1 MKNQHLI
8 DALNKIPDNWTL
20 LPVDRNKRPLV
31 DDWQKGLSRETVIE
45 ILTNGYHGTNK
56 EGKPYFNPASTYT
69 GFGFLTGELSG
80 GIVAI
85 DCDGIAAHELAE
97 RLGGLPKTVSFTS
110 GKEGRAQYLYQIPS
124 EYWGAIQTKK
134 LNTGVKE
141 NNKDVLLELRWNG
154 CQSVLPPSKHPDTDG
169 YFWVNDLSIPI
180 AEVPK
185 WVTEQ
190 MLIIPDSP
198 SPELP
203 LFSQTRPQQQ
213 RDEPIPLFNCLSKD
227 HRSLIDS
234 GAGDGGRNDGG
245 AKVARDLIGTESRLQ
260 YLGFEYTGRARDL
273 FDDYCDR
280 CNPSIN
286 DRERE
291 TIWNSAIKSNPTP
304 CLSDDKLEN
313 CYKAWNRKSTPYT
326 PKTTYQTSGNAALKP
341 EQQSNVIP
349 FQRQQLPQLDI
360 DSIEGELRALAEQNL
375 SKSKLSLAI
384 NKLAKQAN
392 LYPKELESIYNK
404 IQQEQEQELDNDSIK
419 TEIDDF
425 LENQNQSL
433 NMASYLPGNLSKI
446 SELST
451 RLCLRPELGLT
462 IFYTTISS
470 LLKVGSKIRLS
481 DYTDFDQPMGLYS
494 AIVAEPSQRKSPLIN
509 AIATKPLRE
518 LQKKAKDEFKEQMK
532 QYELDIKDFEHDD
545 SLPEPIKPTMRRYY
559 INGGSGA
566 GMRDLINAQSKN
578 SWGMTI
584 LSDELSSHFK
594 SQKKSYN
601 VGQTED
607 LLSYYDGFGKIDAL
621 KDGLASDFEECL
633 VSILGGIQPKVI
645 REFNDGSDDNGSHAR
660 FNFVN
665 QPTVPFL
672 IPENPQ
678 GSLDLL
684 PLITSTYE
692 KISELPQLD
701 LRLSPEAKKHFEVLN
716 NKCEMYR
723 VKAKSQALAAL
734 WGKMPGKIGRF
745 AALIHVVEGIASNQ
759 EVTPI
764 VERGTLIKASK
775 LAKFYFKEA
784 QNLYAGCGDE
794 LAPQLARLLNFAQR
808 RETEITAREV
818 KQSDR
823 AFGKPDEIR
832 ELFTQLVS
840 MGYGSVVGSGS
851 RLKYK
856 FSGIIQTVD
865 NCRQTVDKTVDGETT
880 INNGLQPFVDIVD
893 KKQKKLE
900 QVYQM
905 DVDPWDDD
913 KNVTTQPTVD
923 KLEKTVDVENLSTM
937 STVPPNSDTV
947 TVPLSTDTS
956 TDCLQD
962 VYSLDYDKLKV
973 GDTLF
978 DKAGNPHK
986 LTKFDIRNGMWKT
999 NRKDGYISRNDIMN
1013 SDEYHRATL
1022 GETVDK
1028 TVDKLDQE
1036 STPATDTD
1044 DELLIA
1050 IGIIIDEL
1058 KGDDLSVED
1067 KIDSINSIRNTEAQR
1082 IALRNLTPKIKALY
1096 PDDYQILVDFLK
1108 DHPYE

>member
-8 DALNKIPDNWTL
+8 DALNKLPDNWTP
-20 LPVDRNKRPLV
+20 LPVDRKKRPLV
-31 DDWQKGLSRETVIE
+31 DDWQKGFSRETVIE
-45 ILTNGYHGTNK
+45 ILTNGYHGINK

-154 CQSVLPPSKHPDTDG
+154 CQSVLPPSQHPETDG
-169 YFWVNDLSIPI
+169 YKWLNDLTTPI
-180 AEVPK
+180 ADCPM
-185 WVTEQ
+185 WIIEQ
-190 MLIIPDSP
+190 MLIIPNSTAH
-198 SPELP
+198 ELP
-203 LFSQTRPQQQ
+203 LFSPNRPQQHS
-213 RDEPIPLFNCLSKD
+213 DKPIPLYNCLSKD
-227 HRSLIDS
+227 SRSLIEF

-260 YLGFEYTGRARDL
+260 YLGFEFTGRARDL

-280 CNPSIN
+280 CNPRIN
-286 DRERE
+286 DKERE

-313 CYKAWNRKSTPYT
+313 CYKAWTRKSINTS
-326 PKTTYQTSGNAALKP
+326 KTNYQTSGNAALKP

-349 FQRQQLPQLDI
+349 FQRQQQPQLDI

-462 IFYTTISS
+462 ILYTTISS

-900 QVYQM
+900 QVNQM

-947 TVPLSTDTS
+947 TVPLSTNTS
-956 TDCLQD
+956 TDCLQN
-962 VYSLDYDKLKV
+962 VYSLDYDKLKPTNFDNLDIGGLLFGSPDVDGKDKKLHLITERV
-973 GDTLF
+973 GQLWQT
-978 DKAGNPHK
+978 DKGEH
-986 LTKFDIRNGMWKT
+986 
-999 NRKDGYISRNDIMN
+999 ISRDMLTHGRFNK
-1013 SDEYHRATL
+1013 ATL
-1022 GETVDK
+1022 ADMV
-1028 TVDKLDQE
+1028 
-1036 STPATDTD
+1036 STIEMAIVHSDVK
-1044 DELLIA
+1044 EARWLIN
-1050 IGIIIDEL
+1050 DFS
-1058 KGDDLSVED
+1058 KDPLSLFC
-1067 KIDSINSIRNTEAQR
+1067 Q
-1082 IALRNLTPKIKALY
+1082 ALRTDSTDQLKLIY
-1096 PDDYQILVDFLK
+1096 ELVS
-1108 DHPYE
+1108 